1 MKHRLGLEGRW
12 VRGGAQYPPPPPLTP
27 QPPTPPFTASS
38 RPSSPNKPWVV
49 LVTGL
54 NGIRKSTS
62 LDQPWIQD
70 ALAEALPTF
79 TGDKSTLP
87 CSKNSFFRQLDYMMC
102 AVAADRFKNIYAIPD
117 VETYSSEKAKI
128 FSRYRMV
135 SEMLGA
141 GLLLEAKKVGMNVML
156 ETSGRDVAMYKYV
169 DILFPDDSYN
179 KLVINFEIN
188 DIKYAEKS
196 VDLRMER
203 EMNLGREV
211 LEKGGSLADITKVN
225 LGGPYGSAVLAGVKQ
240 DSERV
245 WKEVTEGR
253 AGDVGK
259 GWYLASIR
267 IEGNEDG
274 AWTASGG
281 KTKHNFVR

>member
-1 MKHRLGLEGRW
+1 MDGRW
-12 VRGGAQYPPPPPLTP
+12 EQA
-27 QPPTPPFTASS
+27 ASS
-38 RPSSPNKPWVV
+38 RPLSPNKPWVV

-79 TGDKSTLP
+79 AGDKSTLP

-102 AVAADRFKNIYAIPD
+102 AVAADRFKSIYDISD
-117 VETYSSEKAKI
+117 VEMYSSEKAKI

-188 DIKYAEKS
+188 DIKYAEES
-196 VDLRMER
+196 VDLRMEI
-203 EMNLGREV
+203 EMDLGRKV
-211 LEKGGSLADITKVN
+211 LDDGGSLTDITKVN
-225 LGGPYGSAVLAGVKQ
+225 MGGPYGSTVLSSVKR

-274 AWTASGG
+274 VWTASGG
-281 KTKHNFVR
+281 KTKHEFVR

>member
-1 MKHRLGLEGRW
+1 
-12 VRGGAQYPPPPPLTP
+12 
-27 QPPTPPFTASS
+27 
-38 RPSSPNKPWVV
+38 
-49 LVTGL
+49 
-54 NGIRKSTS
+54 
-62 LDQPWIQD
+62 
-70 ALAEALPTF
+70 
-79 TGDKSTLP
+79 
-87 CSKNSFFRQLDYMMC
+87 
-102 AVAADRFKNIYAIPD
+102 
-117 VETYSSEKAKI
+117 
-128 FSRYRMV
+128 MV